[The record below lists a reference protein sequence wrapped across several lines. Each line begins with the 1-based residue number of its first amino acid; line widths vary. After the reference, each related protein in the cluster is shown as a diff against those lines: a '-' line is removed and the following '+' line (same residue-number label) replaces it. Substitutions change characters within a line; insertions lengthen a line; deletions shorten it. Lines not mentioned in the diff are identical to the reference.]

1 MGFRGNISRNTL
13 ANANLKRDWRI
24 YAEVAQILIRQARQ
38 LYSHEDLGLELDQT
52 VYALD
57 STTIDLCLSLFPWAP
72 FQRSKAAVKVH
83 TVGSA
88 GQYPQLYSRDFGAR
102 QRCQRVG

>member
-57 STTIDLCLSLFPWAP
+57 STTIDLLLVVVP
-72 FQRSKAAVKVH
+72 
-83 TVGSA
+83 VGSLPTQQSSRE
-88 GQYPQLYSRDFGAR
+88 GPYPYWICGA
-102 QRCQRVG
+102 VSPALFT